1 MIRTKRP
8 PAKPDLL
15 NVYVP
20 FSELYREQ
28 IEPPR
33 QKPTRSARLIRTTPL
48 RDPFQ

>member
-8 PAKPDLL
+8 PAQPDLL

-28 IEPPR
+28 VEAP
-33 QKPTRSARLIRTTPL
+33 KPKRSRTARLIRTTPL
-48 RDPFQ
+48 RDPFR